1 MSEFR
6 GRMSRDDVLV
16 LVRKALQSVADI
28 SESEPIEQFV
38 FNRFHAYHKMVFL
51 TTLRALVCSWQVDE
65 SRHYTIGFNEN
76 DINGW
81 PTVRE
86 CVDWVYERKGIE
98 TSNTKK
104 LKKNDLE
111 SGEGG

>member
-1 MSEFR
+1 MSEYR
-6 GRMSRDDVLV
+6 GRMSRDDVVV
-16 LVRKALQSVADI
+16 LIRKALQSVADI
-28 SESEPIEQFV
+28 SELEPIEQFV
-38 FNRFHAYHKMVFL
+38 FDRFHAYHKLVFL
-51 TTLRALVCSWQVDE
+51 TTLRALVCSWRVDE

-81 PTVRE
+81 PTVRK
-86 CVDWVYERKGIE
+86 CVDWVYEHKGIE

-104 LKKNDLE
+104 LKNSDLE